1 MGAVGVQRVMEIKVE
16 ETGSVEWI
24 WQKPDWPNFT
34 WKNEELASSLRVA
47 TQLQSKLLGQIISV
61 GADDAK
67 TELDA
72 QLQNIVQ
79 SSAIEGENLNEESVR
94 SSLAKHLGLEYAGLS
109 QPTSKTEGLVEI
121 QLDATRNYRQGLT
134 LERLNKWHTLLFPGS
149 HEEFRNKA
157 IKKGELRGDAPMQVV
172 SGSINNPKVHFQA
185 PPRAGLEKELQTF
198 LTWMA
203 ASERD
208 KQVDPIL
215 RAAVAHLWFVTIH
228 PFDDGN
234 GRLAR
239 VITDYTLAQAENQSV
254 RFYAMAASIMEKRS
268 SYYAILENTQKNEL
282 DITPWCIW
290 FLETLIHALEKAQA
304 RIGLVLQKARFWQI
318 HGQQGLNLQQI
329 KVLNRLLDAGA
340 EGFEG
345 GLTAKKYIGLAKVSK
360 ATATRHLTELLE
372 KKCIVKLPGSGRST
386 RYEINWP

>member
-1 MGAVGVQRVMEIKVE
+1 MEE
-16 ETGSVEWI
+16 SNSVEWI
-24 WQKPDWPNFT
+24 WQQEGWPNFT
-34 WKNEELASSLRVA
+34 WQSDLLASSLREV
-47 TQLQSKLLGQIISV
+47 TQLQSKLLGQITSV

-94 SSLAKHLGLEYAGLS
+94 SSLARHLGLEYAGLNP
-109 QPTSKTEGLVEI
+109 PTSKTEGVVEI
-121 QLDATRNYRQGLT
+121 QLDATRNYQQALT
-134 LERLNKWHTLLFPGS
+134 FERLCNWHVLLFPDLQ
-149 HEEFRNKA
+149 NKD
-157 IKKGELRGDAPMQVV
+157 IKVGELRGDAPMQVV
-172 SGSINNPKVHFQA
+172 SGNINNPKVHFRA
-185 PPRAGLEKELQTF
+185 PPRKGLEKEMQTF
-198 LTWMA
+198 LAWLS
-203 ASERD
+203 ASEND
-208 KQVDPIL
+208 KKLDPIL
-215 RAAVAHLWFVTIH
+215 RAAIAHLWFVTVH

-254 RFYAMAASIMEKRS
+254 RFYAMAASIMEKRQG
-268 SYYAILENTQKNEL
+268 YYDILERTQKAGL
-282 DITPWCIW
+282 DITPWCAW
-290 FLETLIHALEKAQA
+290 FLETLKHALEKAQA
-304 RIGLVLQKARFWQI
+304 RIDRVLKKARFWQI
-318 HGQQGLNLQQI
+318 HGQQGLNMQQV
-329 KVLNRLLDAGA
+329 KVLNCLLDAGP

-345 GLTAKKYIGLAKVSK
+345 GISAKKYINLAKVSK